1 VVHQLTQQQ
10 ARRIAVCAQ
19 GLSSTRPGGIVEA
32 IDALAVVNIDP
43 TAAIA
48 PSADHILWSRI
59 GWPYRSAD
67 LARAVEEDRAVFEW
81 AGFYRPMTDLPLYLP
96 MMRAWPPYRDQRE
109 WMRANDGFARNVL
122 TQLRDSGPLRT
133 GEIPDTSQV
142 PWKSSGWTNERN
154 VTQMLEFLVLRGD
167 VAIAGRDGKER
178 IWDLS
183 ERVYTAPGPEL
194 SDEDAA
200 RGRAQRRLGSLGV
213 ARAKSVKQPVEPIDV
228 GEIGEEARID
238 GVTGVWRVDPVVVR
252 EAESFSPRT
261 ALLSPFD
268 RLVFDRVRAREI
280 FGFEYIVEM
289 YKPAA
294 KRRWGYFALPILH
307 GDRLVG
313 KLDAA
318 VDRRAG
324 VLRVNAIHED
334 VVFGTDIAE
343 DVHAEI
349 RDLATWLGVDVVGID
364 GS

>member
-1 VVHQLTQQQ
+1 ME
-10 ARRIAVCAQ
+10 
-19 GLSSTRPGGIVEA
+19 GLSI
-32 IDALAVVNIDP
+32 VNIDP

-59 GWPYRSAD
+59 GWPYQPAD
-67 LARAVEEDRAVFEW
+67 LIRAVEEDRAVFEW
-81 AGFYRPMTDLPLYLP
+81 AGFYRPMQDLPLLLP
-96 MMRAWPPYRDQRE
+96 EMRR
-109 WMRANDGFARNVL
+109 RA
-122 TQLRDSGPLRT
+122 
-133 GEIPDTSQV
+133 E
-142 PWKSSGWTNERN
+142 
-154 VTQMLEFLVLRGD
+154 
-167 VAIAGRDGKER
+167 
-178 IWDLS
+178 
-183 ERVYTAPGPEL
+183 
-194 SDEDAA
+194 
-200 RGRAQRRLGSLGV
+200 RRLGSLGV
-213 ARAKSVKQPVEPIDV
+213 ARSTALKQPVEPLGV
-228 GEIGEEARID
+228 GPVGEEAVIEGVD
-238 GVTGVWRVDPVVVR
+238 GSWRVDPTLLEPAVDRV
-252 EAESFSPRT
+252 PRT

-294 KRRWGYFALPILH
+294 KRRWGYFALPVLH

-334 VVFGTDIAE
+334 VDFDTDITE

-349 RDLATWLGVDVVGID
+349 RDLAAWLGVDVVGID